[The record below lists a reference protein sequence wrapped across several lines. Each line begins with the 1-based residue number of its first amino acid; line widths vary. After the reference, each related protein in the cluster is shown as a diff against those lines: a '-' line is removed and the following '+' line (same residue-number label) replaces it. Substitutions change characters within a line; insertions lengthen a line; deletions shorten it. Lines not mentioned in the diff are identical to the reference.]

1 MGPKLGDQGFIIRL
15 IQNAVC
21 RIMRIMDIIII
32 VLFKM
37 WEHIVKM
44 FEIILVD
51 LMANWKLSCAV
62 QRCDTQL
69 TSS

>member
-37 WEHIVKM
+37 LVYIVKM
-44 FEIILVD
+44 FEISLVD
-51 LMANWKLSCAV
+51 LMANWELSCAV

-69 TSS
+69 ASS